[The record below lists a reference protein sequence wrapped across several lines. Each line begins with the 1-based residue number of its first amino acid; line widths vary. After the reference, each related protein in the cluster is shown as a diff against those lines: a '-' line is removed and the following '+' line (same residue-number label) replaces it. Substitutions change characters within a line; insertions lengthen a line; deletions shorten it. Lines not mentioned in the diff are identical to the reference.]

1 MSESRVLIEC
11 GKDEYFQINKYL
23 EEILSF
29 KNFISETVLLG
40 RTVQMKKEIESP
52 SNEQTQEKTFDFLY
66 FPSQAKPLEEF
77 IPLFIREGEFTGK
90 ELQRYVLEGLK
101 RNEISQILESI
112 RIELDRHH
120 RPISESK
127 KIYK

>member
-1 MSESRVLIEC
+1 MKEEVES
-11 GKDEYFQINKYL
+11 
-23 EEILSF
+23 S
-29 KNFISETVLLG
+29 
-40 RTVQMKKEIESP
+40 
-52 SNEQTQEKTFDFLY
+52 SNEQTQAKTFDFKY
-66 FPSQAKPLEEF
+66 IPKQAQQLEEF

-101 RNEISQILESI
+101 HNEISQILESI